1 MAMPVE
7 IAGFAQALARCMDF
21 DTVEPPELEVVLTEA
36 TEALEMQFA
45 EPSADST
52 LIKSGSLFT
61 HLLFVQHGTIVPL
74 QYPYSRTGGSLPN
87 WRARVP
93 DGR

>member
-7 IAGFAQALARCMDF
+7 IAGFAQSLARCMDF
-21 DTVEPPELEVVLTEA
+21 DTVEPPELEDVLTEA

-52 LIKSGSLFT
+52 LIRSGVAVYSPTFRSARYHRSTAVSLF
-61 HLLFVQHGTIVPL
+61 
-74 QYPYSRTGGSLPN
+74 RAGGSFPN